1 MRIGIIG
8 AAGRMGRMLIEATLA
23 QPEARLTA
31 CVDMPG
37 SSLIGADAGELVGR
51 GACGVQLGDDLFKV
65 VKDADV
71 FIDFTV
77 AAATEKNLAICAAAG
92 TRLVIG
98 TTGLNVEQQAKLR
111 VASEQVAICY
121 APNYSVGVNLCFKL
135 LEMAASVLG
144 DEVDVEVIE
153 AHHRHKVDAP
163 SGTALRMGEVI
174 AQTLGRDL
182 ESCAVYGR
190 EGHTGA
196 RARSTIGFATVRAG
210 DIVGDHTVLFAGEGE
225 RVEITHKASSRMA
238 FARGA
243 VRAALW
249 LGTHDKGLF
258 DMQDVLGLSGASKGW
273 GKA

>member
-1 MRIGIIG
+1 MKIGIIG
-8 AAGRMGRMLIEATLA
+8 AAGRMGRMLIEATLDNPGA
-23 QPEARLTA
+23 TLAA

-37 SSLIGADAGELVGR
+37 SSLIGADAAELVGR
-51 GACGVQLGDDLFKV
+51 PACGVKLGDNLAAV

-77 AAATEKNLAICAAAG
+77 AAATEKNLVICAAAG

-98 TTGLNVEQQAKLR
+98 TTGLNAAQQAGLR
-111 VASEQVAICY
+111 AASDKVAICY

-135 LEMAASVLG
+135 LEMAATVLG
-144 DEVDVEVIE
+144 DDVDVEVIE
-153 AHHRHKVDAP
+153 AHHRHKLDAP
-163 SGTALRMGEVI
+163 SGTALRMGEVV
-174 AQTLGRDL
+174 AQTLGRNLDD
-182 ESCAVYGR
+182 CAVYGR

-196 RARSTIGFATVRAG
+196 RDRQTIGFATVRAG

-249 LGTHDKGLF
+249 LGGHERGLF
-258 DMQDVLGLSGASKGW
+258 DMQDVLGLSGNSRGW